1 MARGLLYVVLGL
13 VGLTLAGGAAAQ
25 PIGTAVLIERWAYG
39 TPPQMARRDLVE
51 QDAVVADELLETV
64 EYGALQVR
72 LADNTDFRL
81 GSASSAVLDSF
92 VYNPSANTG
101 EILINVGKGVFRY
114 VSGDMDLGKEAFQI
128 RTPDA
133 LIGVRGTDLFVFV
146 GLFGTIVQVLIGAAE
161 VALLDGSS
169 SALATPQSNVGA
181 GGPDGG
187 LRSGVEAPD
196 ADAGVGNDGNAR
208 GGERSG
214 ADRGG
219 KNSSSSN

>member
-1 MARGLLYVVLGL
+1 MARGLLYVALGL
-13 VGLTLAGGAAAQ
+13 VGLSLAAGAVAQ

-39 TPPQMARRDLVE
+39 TPPRMARRDLVE

-64 EYGALQVR
+64 EYGALHVR

-114 VSGDMDLGKEAFQI
+114 VSGEMDLGTEAFQI

-146 GLFGTIVQVLIGAAE
+146 GIFGTIVQVLTGSAQ
-161 VALLDGSS
+161 VVLLDRAGSL
-169 SALATPQSNVGA
+169 LATPQNNVGA
-181 GGPDGG
+181 GGPSGG
-187 LRSGVEAPD
+187 LRSGVEAPE
-196 ADAGVGNDGNAR
+196 AGAGVSNDGNVR
-208 GGERSG
+208 GGEKSG
-214 ADRGG
+214 GDRGKDKG
-219 KNSSSSN
+219 GNSN